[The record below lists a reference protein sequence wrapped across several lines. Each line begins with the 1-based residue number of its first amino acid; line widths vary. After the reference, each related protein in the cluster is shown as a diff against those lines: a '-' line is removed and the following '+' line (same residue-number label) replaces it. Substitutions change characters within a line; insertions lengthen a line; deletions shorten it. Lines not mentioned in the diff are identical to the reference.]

1 MTQELLK
8 SSEQNNLMLH
18 DEIFIVQKTIKSW
31 DYTIIGTES
40 FKKAFV
46 TRFGNVSKHFN
57 SNIFKRNV
65 GLPLIDPVSY
75 VTITKQEV
83 CKLSKQQIT
92 DLRDKLLTELISQI
106 NCTDINNQFSAK
118 LRISM
123 ECE

>member
-1 MTQELLK
+1 M
-8 SSEQNNLMLH
+8 
-18 DEIFIVQKTIKSW
+18 
-31 DYTIIGTES
+31 
-40 FKKAFV
+40 

-57 SNIFKRNV
+57 SNFFKKNV

-106 NCTDINNQFSAK
+106 NFTDINNQFSAK
-118 LRISM
+118 LSICT